1 MSPRLLVWRRRA
13 WIVALAGALLVGNL
27 AFFLWYR
34 STARL
39 RAESLEK
46 ERAALA
52 ADTAGKEKEAARLQ
66 GQRDRIVQVSQAI
79 QEFYGKRVGRRREAL
94 APIVDEMHNV
104 FRKTGLFP
112 LQISYTTQPLESLAL
127 TEMLV
132 SFGVSTDYP
141 TFKRLLAAIEEDRHW
156 IVVRQIAVNR
166 DTAAPAAVQMRM
178 VLATYFAADEGE
190 PAPRRGPAPGR
201 AAAAPARAA
210 GS

>member
-1 MSPRLLVWRRRA
+1 MSPGLLVWRRRA
-13 WIVALAGALLVGNL
+13 VIVALAGLFLVGNL

-52 ADTAGKEKEAARLQ
+52 ADTAGKEKEASRLR

-79 QEFYGKRVGRRREAL
+79 QEFYGNRVGRRRESL
-94 APIVDEMHNV
+94 APVVDDMHDV

-132 SFGVSTDYP
+132 AFGVTTDYP

-156 IVVRQIAVNR
+156 IVVRQISVTR
-166 DTAAPAAVQMRM
+166 DTTAPASVQMRM
-178 VLATYFAADEGE
+178 VLATYFSPDEGG
-190 PAPRRGPAPGR
+190 PVPKRGPAGR
-201 AAAAPARAA
+201 AAAAPARAT